1 MKKVVLSCVFS
12 AISFANVFGMIPPEE
27 KSAVSE
33 KSPVSSQLL
42 FAPEDMAAVQAF
54 SDFLKENADEEFAEI
69 EDELKDL
76 FGKLKTPLKHL
87 QASEINEENN
97 EILFKALAPLF
108 YNLLEKEKTF
118 EYVSFVGCWTRE
130 GVISSLLH

>member
-12 AISFANVFGMIPPEE
+12 VISFANVFGMIPPEE
-27 KSAVSE
+27 KSVVSE

-42 FAPEDMAAVQAF
+42 FSPEDMAAVQAF

-76 FGKLKTPLKHL
+76 FGKLKTPLKD
-87 QASEINEENN
+87 
-97 EILFKALAPLF
+97 
-108 YNLLEKEKTF
+108 
-118 EYVSFVGCWTRE
+118 
-130 GVISSLLH
+130 